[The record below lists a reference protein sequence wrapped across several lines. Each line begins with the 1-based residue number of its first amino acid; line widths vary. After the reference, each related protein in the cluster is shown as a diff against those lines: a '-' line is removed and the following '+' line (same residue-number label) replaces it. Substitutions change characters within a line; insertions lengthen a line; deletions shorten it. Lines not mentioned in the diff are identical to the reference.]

1 MPSRKNLPQWQALAE
16 HHKSL
21 EHFSLAQSFA
31 DNPQRAAQL
40 SVHACDIFYDY
51 SKHRLTCTSLDL
63 LLQLAK
69 ACQLKPAIND
79 LFSTA
84 EVNTSEKR
92 PALHWLL
99 RAEKADTDDAQL
111 QAYIDENHA
120 VQQQM
125 KTIAEKIHNGQ
136 LRGYTGKPFTD
147 IVNLG
152 IGGSDLGPAMV
163 YQALSSHHV
172 DGIRCHYVAN
182 MCAHDLLDC
191 VRDLDPHST
200 LFIISS
206 KSFTTLETI
215 TNANSAKQWLLKTLN
230 DETAVADHFFAVSSV
245 PELAIKWGVR
255 EEHVFPF
262 ADWVGGRYSLW
273 SSIGFSL
280 CVGIGFANFKQLLQ
294 GARTMDRH
302 FIEADFAENLPVLMA
317 LIGIWNTNFWQWP
330 QLAVIPY
337 DHRLRRFPAFLQQL
351 EMESNGKHCTPQ
363 NTFVDYA
370 TCPTIWGEAGS
381 NSQHSFFQLFHQGN
395 TVVPIDFIAVLN
407 SGHGLINHQDWLF
420 TNCLAQSRA
429 LMIGQAQD
437 GSLPAYQQM
446 KGNNPSATLVIPE
459 VNPAVLGSLIA
470 LYEHK
475 VYVQSVIWDINPFDQ
490 WGVELGKKISASLHQ
505 VLSGEEKQSFDS
517 STEQLFALYRQQE
530 K

>member
-172 DGIRCHYVAN
+172 DGIRCHYVVN

-280 CVGIGFANFKQLLQ
+280 CVDIGFANFKQLLQ

-363 NTFVDYA
+363 KIGRASCRERV
-370 TCPTIWGEAGS
+370 C
-381 NSQHSFFQLFHQGN
+381 
-395 TVVPIDFIAVLN
+395 IA
-407 SGHGLINHQDWLF
+407 
-420 TNCLAQSRA
+420 
-429 LMIGQAQD
+429 
-437 GSLPAYQQM
+437 
-446 KGNNPSATLVIPE
+446 
-459 VNPAVLGSLIA
+459 
-470 LYEHK
+470 
-475 VYVQSVIWDINPFDQ
+475 
-490 WGVELGKKISASLHQ
+490 
-505 VLSGEEKQSFDS
+505 
-517 STEQLFALYRQQE
+517 
-530 K
+530 